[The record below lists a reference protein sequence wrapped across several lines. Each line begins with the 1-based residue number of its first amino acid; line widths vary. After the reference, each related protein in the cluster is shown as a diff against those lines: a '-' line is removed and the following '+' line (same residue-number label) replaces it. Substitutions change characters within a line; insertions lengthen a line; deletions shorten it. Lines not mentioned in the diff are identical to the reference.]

1 MQRKQTM
8 RAFVYLTVGLA
19 MLFYALPRVPD
30 VTMDLHGAFTIC
42 WLAFAM
48 LCIGA
53 NLYHLIGVDKE
64 RQKRRRQSDWLYR
77 TLRNVREPLPARAGQ
92 KGKRQYM
99 K

>member
-8 RAFVYLTVGLA
+8 RAFVYLTAGLA

-30 VTMDLHGAFTIC
+30 VTMDISGAFTIS

-48 LCIGA
+48 LFIGA
-53 NLYHLIGVDKE
+53 NLYYLIGVDKE
-64 RQKRRRQSDWLYR
+64 RQSRRRRNDWLYR
-77 TLRNVREPLPARAGQ
+77 TLRNVREPVA
-92 KGKRQYM
+92 GKRQYM